1 MVSFSRRSQILLAS
15 SAAFFLASCGADDV
29 ASPGAGSV
37 PVTINQPAPTPTP
50 TGPVAP
56 AALTAA
62 QFALATTQ
70 SGVTITADEQLA
82 LINAGQNNNVN
93 GFGTTLN
100 SVYPVGG
107 ASLATASNP
116 QTVLGNSAFLQNTSF
131 VGALSGPNDNAFSGW
146 TCNSSS
152 ASFLNSSACTAV
164 PSIGTG
170 AAAASCPTGLIDD
183 GTNEIRNSSGA
194 VTTAATFRYCR
205 LPLVMTSDLTLAKV
219 PGTVYRLRGQ
229 TEVGV
234 DGRNDVTLTIQPG
247 VVLAADSTET
257 SNDMLLVNRGSK
269 LNAVGTAEA
278 PIIFTAQQNLVNNG
292 VSDSSQGLW
301 GGVILLGRAPTA
313 VCATGTGPNTADGT
327 SAGAV
332 NPCQQQIE
340 GVTGR
345 LYGGTNQADSSGTLQ
360 YVQIRYTGIAI
371 SEGNELQ
378 GLTLGGTGSGT
389 TIDHVQSH
397 NSADDGIEIFGG
409 TTNLKYFVVTGAD
422 DDGFDVDN
430 GWRGFMQFIIAAQKA
445 GGSTADS
452 FATEIDSNGG
462 EDLLPRT
469 YGRYANFTFIQ
480 TNSAPAAIRL
490 RGGADFAFVNGI
502 VKTAAGAACVNV
514 IASAGAGAQRTT
526 IRPAD
531 AALQDVGPPTF
542 NSVYFQCQGR

>member
-15 SAAFFLASCGADDV
+15 SAALFLASCGADDV
-29 ASPGAGSV
+29 ASPGAGSI
-37 PVTINQPAPTPTP
+37 PITINQPAPTPTP
-50 TGPVAP
+50 TGTATPTP
-56 AALTAA
+56 LTAA
-62 QFALATTQ
+62 QFAAATQQ

-82 LINAGQNNNVN
+82 IVNAGSNNNVN
-93 GFGTTLN
+93 GFGTTL
-100 SVYPVGG
+100 SGVYPVNGT
-107 ASLATASNP
+107 SLTTASNP
-116 QTVLGNSAFLQNTSF
+116 QTVLGNTSFIQNTSF
-131 VGALSGPNDNAFSGW
+131 VGALSGPNDNSFSGW

-152 ASFLNSSACTAV
+152 ATFLNSSACTAV

-170 AAAASCPTGLIDD
+170 TPAASCPTGLSDD
-183 GTNEIRNSSGA
+183 GLNSAG
-194 VTTAATFRYCR
+194 TFRYCR
-205 LPLVMTSDLTLAKV
+205 LPTVISADLTLAKV
-219 PGTVYRLRGQ
+219 AGLVYRFRGQ

-234 DGRNDVTLTIQPG
+234 DGGASATLTIQPG

-257 SNDMLLVNRGSK
+257 SNDLLLVNRGSK
-269 LNAVGTAEA
+269 INAVGTADA
-278 PIIFTAQQNLVNNG
+278 PIVFTAQQNLVNNG
-292 VSDSSQGLW
+292 VSDATQGLW

-313 VCATGTGPNTADGT
+313 VCATGTGPNDAGGT
-327 SAGAV
+327 STT
-332 NPCQQQIE
+332 CQQAIE

-345 LYGGTNQADSSGTLQ
+345 FYGGTSQADSSGTLQ

-378 GLTLGGTGSGT
+378 GLTLGGVGSGT

-397 NSADDGIEIFGG
+397 NSSDDGVEIFGG
-409 TTNLKYFVVTGAD
+409 TVNLKYFVVTGAD

-452 FATEIDSNGG
+452 FATEIDSNGS

-480 TNSAPAAIRL
+480 TTSAPSAIRL
-490 RGGADFAFVNGI
+490 RGGADFAFVNGV
-502 VKTAAGAACVNV
+502 VKTPAGQTCVNMIASNQVNGAAATGNDR
-514 IASAGAGAQRTT
+514 ST
-526 IRPAD
+526 IRPANS
-531 AALQDVGPPTF
+531 ALQDVGPPTF